1 MTNKDELFEI
11 APQDNVGTEIL
22 DPTMPS
28 NLDFELPEIQKNN
41 PEKPLQM

>member
-11 APQDNVGTEIL
+11 APPDNVGTEIL

-41 PEKPLQM
+41 AEKPL